1 MQDCEFVT
9 AGNVNF
15 RNQYKICLGKDK
27 EKESSLDLG
36 VDGQYISNWIL
47 RVTDFEYVKVVRRR
61 I

>member
-1 MQDCEFVT
+1 MQHCEFVI
-9 AGNVNF
+9 AGNRNF

-27 EKESSLDLG
+27 ERESSLDLG

-47 RVTDFEYVKVVRRR
+47 RVTDFEYVIAVRGR